1 MVTYDPLFMTKNNNE
16 PQSNHLPFLS
26 GGGEMGELIRSLD
39 WSDNPLGDPGSWP
52 DALKQTVSM
61 MLKNSF
67 PVLICWGPDF
77 IQLYNDAFR
86 PINGESKHPQ
96 ALGGSARDTYQEIW
110 ETIGPMFSEV
120 MQGKTHGFP
129 NFMVPLNRN
138 GYTENC
144 YFDFSYS
151 PIADLAG
158 NIGGVLVICM
168 ETTEKVSAVEQ
179 AEKAQKETIIQRDRL
194 RHFFLQAPAGICILD
209 GPDLTFELINP
220 LYQQLFPGRALLGK
234 SLLEAVPEVKDSAI
248 WDILQDVYQTGKTF
262 EGNELLIPLARTTDG
277 PVENR
282 YFNFIYQARTDAAG
296 AVDGIM
302 VFVIEVTD
310 MVVVK
315 QKVIESERE
324 LEQMLNLLPAH
335 VVVIRGR
342 EQVVEMIND
351 SNLAYW
357 DKKKEETIGKPL
369 LVVLPELAD
378 QPFPGQLNQVMET
391 GEVISVK
398 ESIVTFVEP
407 DGSKRITYVD
417 YSYQPL
423 TDANGQRNRVL
434 VMSFEVS
441 DKVESRKLLEQYAS
455 DLQVLN
461 EESSAINEELA
472 ASNEELIT
480 TQAQL
485 EDSFSELANSNA
497 RFKYLIQE
505 APVAIGVLTG
515 RKLLIESAN
524 EMILRIWG
532 KSKNILGFPL
542 AVALPELQGQ
552 PFLGLLDD
560 VYISG
565 EAFYGSETL
574 AKLEQ
579 DGELQD
585 VYLNFVYQPIA
596 DETGATKDILVVAI
610 DVTEQVKARELVKE
624 SEQKL
629 QLLADNMSQLAWMA
643 DETGYIFWYNQ
654 RWFDYTGTTL
664 EEMEGTGRNKVLHP
678 DEIARVV
685 EKYEHDFK
693 KGIVWE
699 DTFQLRAKD
708 GTYRWFLSRA
718 IPFKDESGKVTRWF
732 GTNTDITQERAL
744 AQQKD
749 DFISIASHELKTPI
763 TSLKASLQLMDRMK
777 DKPSAVMLPKLI
789 DQSNRSMQK
798 LAGLVEE
805 LLNSSR
811 LTEGQLHLSKT
822 TFKVSELLE
831 GCCHHVRIAG
841 KHNLVFGGDRDL
853 EIYADEHRIDQVVV
867 NFVNN
872 AVKYAP
878 DSIDICLNVE
888 KDGNMAKISV
898 KDTGPGIEPDK
909 IPHLFSRYYR
919 ADYSGSQYSGLGL
932 GLYISAEI
940 VKRHGGQIGV
950 DSELGKGSTFWF
962 TLPID

>member
-1 MVTYDPLFMTKNNNE
+1 MTKNNDE
-16 PQSNHLPFLS
+16 PQSNDLPFLS

-39 WSDNPLGDPGSWP
+39 WRENPLGSPELWP
-52 DALKQTVSM
+52 ENLKVMVSM

-86 PINGESKHPQ
+86 PINGDSKHPQ
-96 ALGGSARDTYQEIW
+96 ALGGSARETYGEIW
-110 ETIGPMFSEV
+110 DTIGPMFSEV

-129 NFMVPLNRN
+129 DFMVPLNRN

-151 PIADLAG
+151 PIADLRG
-158 NIGGVLVICM
+158 NIQGVLVICM
-168 ETTEKVSAVEQ
+168 ETTEKVRAIEL
-179 AEKAQKETIIQRDRL
+179 AEKAQAQTIIERDRL
-194 RHFFLQAPAGICILD
+194 RHFFLQAPAGICVLD
-209 GPDLTFELINP
+209 GPELTFELINP
-220 LYQQLFPGRALLGK
+220 LYQQLFPGRDLSGK
-234 SLLEAVPEVKDSAI
+234 PLLEAVPEVKDSAI
-248 WDILQDVYQTGKTF
+248 WDILQGVYQTGKTF

-277 PVENR
+277 PVEDR
-282 YFNFIYQARTDAAG
+282 YFNFIYQARTDATG
-296 AVDGIM
+296 KVDGIM

-310 MVVVK
+310 MVLVK
-315 QKVIESERE
+315 QKVVESERE

-357 DKKKEETIGKPL
+357 DKRKDETIGKPL

-391 GEVISVK
+391 GEIISVK
-398 ESIVTFVEP
+398 ESIVTFIEP

-434 VMSFEVS
+434 VMSFEVT
-441 DKVESRKLLEQYAS
+441 DKVESRKLLEQYANE
-455 DLQVLN
+455 LQALN
-461 EESSAINEELA
+461 EESSAVNEELVA
-472 ASNEELIT
+472 TNEELVA
-480 TQAQL
+480 TQVQL
-485 EDSFSELANSNA
+485 ELSYSGLARSEA
-497 RFKYLIQE
+497 RFRYLIQE
-505 APVAIGVLTG
+505 APVAIGILNG
-515 RKLLIESAN
+515 RELLIESAN
-524 EMILRIWG
+524 DMILRIWG
-532 KSKNILGFPL
+532 KSKNILGLPL
-542 AVALPELQGQ
+542 AVALPEIQGQ
-552 PFLGLLDD
+552 PFLGLLDN
-560 VYISG
+560 VYFSG
-565 EAFYGSETL
+565 KAFYGSETL

-579 DGELQD
+579 NGEMQD

-596 DETGATKDILVVAI
+596 DESGATKDILVVAI

-629 QLLADNMSQLAWMA
+629 QLLADNISQLAWMS
-643 DETGYIFWYNQ
+643 DETGNIFWYNQ
-654 RWFDYTGTTL
+654 RWFDYTGTTP
-664 EEMEGTGRNKVLHP
+664 EEMEGTAPDKILHP
-678 DEIARVV
+678 DEITRVIQ
-685 EKYEHDFK
+685 KYERDFE
-693 KGIVWE
+693 KGIIWE

-718 IPFKDESGKVTRWF
+718 IPFKDESGKITRWF

-777 DKPSAVMLPKLI
+777 DNPSAPMLPKLI

-798 LAGLVEE
+798 LGTLVEE

-831 GCCHHVRIAG
+831 GCCHHVRVAG
-841 KHNLVFGGDRDL
+841 KHNLVFGGDKDL

-878 DSIDICLNVE
+878 DSKDICLNVE
-888 KDGNMAKISV
+888 KIGNVAKISV

-909 IPHLFSRYYR
+909 IAHLFSRYYR

-950 DSELGKGSTFWF
+950 DSELDKGSTFWF
-962 TLPID
+962 TVPID

>member
-1 MVTYDPLFMTKNNNE
+1 
-16 PQSNHLPFLS
+16 
-26 GGGEMGELIRSLD
+26 MGELIRSLD

-61 MLKNSF
+61 MLKNNF
-67 PVLICWGPDF
+67 PVLVCWGPDF

-96 ALGGSARDTYQEIW
+96 AMGGSARDTYTEIW
-110 ETIGPMFSEV
+110 DIIGPMFGEV
-120 MQGKTHGFP
+120 MQDKTHGFP

-168 ETTEKVSAVEQ
+168 ETTEKVSAVEL

-234 SLLEAVPEVKDSAI
+234 PLLEAVPEVKDSAI
-248 WDILQDVYQTGKTF
+248 WAILQDVYQTGKTF

-310 MVVVK
+310 MVLVK

-378 QPFPGQLNQVMET
+378 QPFPGQLNHVMET

-434 VMSFEVS
+434 VMSFEVT

-560 VYISG
+560 VYTSG

-962 TLPID
+962 IVPID

>member
-1 MVTYDPLFMTKNNNE
+1 
-16 PQSNHLPFLS
+16 
-26 GGGEMGELIRSLD
+26 MGELIRSLN
-39 WSDNPLGDPGSWP
+39 WSGNPLGDPGSWP

-96 ALGGSARDTYQEIW
+96 ALGGSARDTYAEIW
-110 ETIGPMFSEV
+110 DIIGPMFGEV

-129 NFMVPLNRN
+129 NFMVPLDRN

-144 YFDFSYS
+144 HFDFSYS
-151 PIADLAG
+151 PIADLDG
-158 NIGGVLVICM
+158 SIQGVLVICM
-168 ETTEKVSAVEQ
+168 ETTEKLGAIAQ
-179 AEKAQKETIIQRDRL
+179 AEKAQKETIIERDRL
-194 RHFFLQAPAGICILD
+194 RNFFLQAPAGICVLD
-209 GPDLTFELINP
+209 GPELTFELINP
-220 LYQQLFPGRALLGK
+220 LYQQLFPGRALSGK
-234 SLLEAVPEVKDSAI
+234 PLLEAVPEVKDSAI
-248 WDILQDVYQTGKTF
+248 WEILQGVYQTGKTF

-277 PVENR
+277 PVEDR
-282 YFNFIYQARTDAAG
+282 YFNFIYQARTDSSG
-296 AVDGIM
+296 TVDGIM

-310 MVVVK
+310 MVLVK
-315 QKVIESERE
+315 QKVLESERE

-335 VVVIRGR
+335 VVVIRGN
-342 EQVVEMIND
+342 ELVVEMIND

-398 ESIVTFVEP
+398 ESIVTFIEP

-434 VMSFEVS
+434 VMSFEVT
-441 DKVESRKLLEQYAS
+441 DKVASRKLLEQYAN
-455 DLQVLN
+455 DLQALN
-461 EESSAINEELA
+461 EESSAVNEELA
-472 ASNEELIT
+472 ATNEELIT
-480 TQAQL
+480 TQARL
-485 EDSFSELANSNA
+485 EDSFSELASSEA
-497 RFKYLIQE
+497 RFRYLIQE
-505 APVAIGVLTG
+505 APVAIGVLNG
-515 RKLLIESAN
+515 RELLIESAN
-524 EMILRIWG
+524 DMILRIWG
-532 KSKNILGFPL
+532 KSNNVLGLPL
-542 AVALPELQGQ
+542 ALALPEIQGQ
-552 PFLGLLDD
+552 PFLGILDE
-560 VYISG
+560 VYTTG

-579 DGELQD
+579 NGEMQD

-629 QLLADNMSQLAWMA
+629 QLLADNMSQLAWMS
-643 DETGYIFWYNQ
+643 DENGYIFWYNQ
-654 RWFDYTGTTL
+654 RWFDYTGTTP
-664 EEMEGTGRNKVLHP
+664 EEMEGTGRHKVLHP
-678 DEIARVV
+678 DEIARVIQ
-685 EKYEHDFK
+685 KYERDFE
-693 KGIVWE
+693 KGIIWE

-718 IPFKDESGKVTRWF
+718 IPFKDESGKITRWF

-777 DKPSAVMLPKLI
+777 DNPSAQLLPKLI

-798 LAGLVEE
+798 LGALVEE

-822 TFKVSELLE
+822 RFKVSELLE
-831 GCCHHVRIAG
+831 GCCHHVRVAG

-853 EIYADEHRIDQVVV
+853 EIHADEHRIDQVVV

-878 DSIDICLNVE
+878 DSKDICLNVE
-888 KDGNMAKISV
+888 KIGNMAKISV
-898 KDTGPGIEPDK
+898 KDTGPGIAPDK

-940 VKRHGGQIGV
+940 VKRHGGEIGV

-962 TLPID
+962 KLPID